1 MNIKEEYSSLP
12 IVDLKEI
19 GGEKMSKNIF
29 KIILLFIL
37 LFYLLNSAFFIYA
50 NTISKKKIE
59 NTAIDL
65 TYADMEAQ
73 FANNVFITKDGEFK
87 VIVEKD
93 LELEDLLAKCKKKG
107 LKFGLALG
115 GGSARGLAHVGV
127 IQTLKAYNIPIDIIA
142 GTSIGSVVGS
152 LYATGASIDQLE
164 EAALSMKKSKT
175 LFLIDLALPHSGL
188 ISGKRIEEMLNDL
201 ALGDKTFDDL
211 KIPFAAVAADVESGA
226 EVVLNQ
232 GKVIDAVRAS
242 ISIPGIFTPVKYQDY
257 YLVDGGVVDP
267 VPVDVV
273 QKMGADIIIAVSLAK
288 INPYTTVL
296 MIDKETGHL
305 KEVENLEDL
314 RINKE
319 ESPKFKDI
327 EEFTS
332 FVDEEKGILKEKI
345 EQIKSK
351 LEGPNI
357 FEIINQSID
366 IMEAK
371 ITDQCLVGADVV
383 IVPFGIKE
391 INLFDFDKAEMLI
404 KGGIMACLINIPEIK
419 RAIKEKL
426 LE

>member
-1 MNIKEEYSSLP
+1 VNIKEEYCSLP
-12 IVDLKEI
+12 IVNLKET

-37 LFYLLNSAFFIYA
+37 LFCLSNSAFFVYA
-50 NTISKKKIE
+50 NTISEERIE

-73 FANNVFITKDGEFK
+73 FANNVFITKDDEFK
-87 VIVEKD
+87 VVVEKD

-107 LKFGLALG
+107 LKIGLVLG
-115 GGSARGLAHVGV
+115 SGSARGLAHVGV
-127 IQTLKAYNIPIDIIA
+127 ILALEAYNIPIDIIA
-142 GTSIGSVVGS
+142 GTSIGSVIGS
-152 LYATGASIDQLE
+152 LYASGATIKQLE
-164 EAALSMKKSKT
+164 EVALSIKKSKT
-175 LFLIDLALPHSGL
+175 LFMLDSTFPHSGL
-188 ISGKRIEEMLNDL
+188 ISGDRIEKMLNQF
-201 ALGDKTFDDL
+201 ALKDKTFDDL
-211 KIPFAAVAADVESGA
+211 SISFAAVATDVESGA
-226 EVVLNQ
+226 KVILNQ

-242 ISIPGIFTPVKYQDY
+242 IAIPGIFTPVKYGDY

-273 QKMGADIIIAVSLAK
+273 QMMGADIIIAVSLAK
-288 INPYTTVL
+288 INPYSTIL

-327 EEFTS
+327 EENTS
-332 FVDEEKGILKEKI
+332 LIDKEKGFLKEKI
-345 EQIKSK
+345 EQVKSK
-351 LEGPNI
+351 FEGPNI
-357 FEIINQSID
+357 FEIISQSSD
-366 IMEAK
+366 IMGAK
-371 ITDQCLVGADVV
+371 ITDQSLEGADVV

-391 INLFDFDKAEMLI
+391 INLFDFDKAEILI
-404 KGGIMACLINIPEIK
+404 KGGIMATLINIPEIK